1 MECQL
6 CKKGVALPFQCP
18 YCGGYFCAEHRL
30 PENHACSEY
39 WKALAPREEA
49 PPAITEMP
57 ERRPYEYSFTYTSP
71 RPTSKIFWFSPKE
84 LKHLAVG
91 ALLVMGVGLS
101 MFSIVKPNPLIL
113 ASLAFVLTLSFL
125 LHELAHKLMAQ
136 RYGLW
141 AEFRLT
147 LSGALITLVSMLLP
161 LFKIISPGAVM
172 IAGHATK
179 DTVGKTALS
188 GPLTNIVLSII
199 FIGAT
204 LNTSDTLFYTIAI
217 FGAWINA
224 FIAVFNLIPIGMMDG
239 LKIFGWNKAI
249 WLGTFAI
256 SLMLGI
262 FTYTPCMQ
270 ALESVVLV

>member
-6 CKKGVALPFQCP
+6 CKKGVALPFKCP
-18 YCGGYFCAEHRL
+18 YCSGYFCPEHRL
-30 PENHACSEY
+30 PENHACPEY
-39 WKALAPREEA
+39 WKALTPREEA
-49 PPAITEMP
+49 LPAITEMP
-57 ERRPYEYSFTYTSP
+57 ERRPYEYSFTYTPP

-84 LKHLAVG
+84 LKHIAIG

-125 LHELAHKLMAQ
+125 LHELVHKLMAQ

-199 FIGAT
+199 FVGAT

-224 FIAVFNLIPIGMMDG
+224 FIAIFNLIPIGMMDG
-239 LKIFGWNKAI
+239 LKIFWWNKAI
-249 WLGTFAI
+249 WLGAFAI
-256 SLMLGI
+256 SLILGI
-262 FTYTPCMQ
+262 FIYVYYMP
-270 ALESVVLV
+270 

>member
-6 CKKGVALPFQCP
+6 CKKDVALPFKCP
-18 YCGGYFCAEHRL
+18 YCSGYFCPEHRL
-30 PENHACSEY
+30 PENHACPEY

-49 PPAITEMP
+49 PPSITEMP
-57 ERRPYEYSFTYTSP
+57 ERRPYEYSFTYTPP
-71 RPTSKIFWFSPKE
+71 RPTSRIFWFSPKE
-84 LKHLAVG
+84 LKHITIG

-101 MFSIVKPNPLIL
+101 MFSIVKSNSLIL
-113 ASLAFVLTLSFL
+113 VSLAFVLTLSFL

-147 LSGALITLVSMLLP
+147 LSGALITVVSMLLP

-179 DTVGKTALS
+179 DTVGKTAFS

-204 LNTSDTLFYTIAI
+204 LNTSNTLFYTIAI

-224 FIAVFNLIPIGMMDG
+224 FIAIFNLIPIGMMDG
-239 LKIFGWNKAI
+239 LKIFSWNKAI
-249 WLGTFAI
+249 WLGAFAI
-256 SLMLGI
+256 SLILGI
-262 FTYTPCMQ
+262 FIYVYYMP
-270 ALESVVLV
+270 